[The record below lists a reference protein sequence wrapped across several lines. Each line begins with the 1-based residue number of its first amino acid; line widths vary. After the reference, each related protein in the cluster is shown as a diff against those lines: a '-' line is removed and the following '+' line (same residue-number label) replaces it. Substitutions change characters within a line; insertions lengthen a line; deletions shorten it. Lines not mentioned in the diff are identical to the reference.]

1 MTSPTLNL
9 SVSRTFKARPE
20 TVFRAFTDPDWYARW
35 WGPEGSQCRNV
46 RVDLREGG
54 SYSLD
59 MHLPD
64 GSIARMYGTYREIV
78 PPERLVYT
86 WTWEGEN
93 VETLVTLELEAVEGG
108 TELTMTQE
116 GFRDS
121 RAVAMHDHGWS
132 GSLDRLEGL
141 LPELAE

>member
-1 MTSPTLNL
+1 
-9 SVSRTFKARPE
+9 
-20 TVFRAFTDPDWYARW
+20 
-35 WGPEGSQCRNV
+35 
-46 RVDLREGG
+46 
-54 SYSLD
+54 
-59 MHLPD
+59 
-64 GSIARMYGTYREIV
+64 MYGTYREIV

-93 VETLVTLELEAVEGG
+93 VETLVTLELEAVDGG

-121 RAVAMHDHGWS
+121 RAVAMHDHGWA